1 VTQSRTRSC
10 PLAAHLNVSCSFL
23 GATSRIVS
31 LIPVRALGPDHKRA
45 KKSDSR
51 FVESAIWTY
60 FCVIPSVWKCGNC
73 VDRLPFL
80 NDFTLRSTDLS
91 SQYLPCMHA
100 FTDYS
105 PNIHAPPGE
114 SLAFS
119 SQAFLCFSHCLPL
132 CLDHRASFAL
142 LSGRHFY
149 TFLFVAHFLFVLA
162 NLMECLLTEK

>member
-10 PLAAHLNVSCSFL
+10 PLAAHLHASCSFL

-51 FVESAIWTY
+51 FVKSAIWTY

-80 NDFTLRSTDLS
+80 NEFTLRSTDFS
-91 SQYLPCMHA
+91 SQYLPYMRTPSQIVA
-100 FTDYS
+100 LIYTLTQVSLS
-105 PNIHAPPGE
+105 PFPHQPSCVSPTACHYVWTTVQVSRCYLVGIFIIFYVLHI
-114 SLAFS
+114 FFW
-119 SQAFLCFSHCLPL
+119 FLPTPL
-132 CLDHRASFAL
+132 DV
-142 LSGRHFY
+142 Y
-149 TFLFVAHFLFVLA
+149 
-162 NLMECLLTEK
+162 